1 MKKFINA
8 ILDQTYTLL
17 GMFVAWVVL
26 EGSARTIV
34 TYAIG
39 VAMVVDATRQ
49 TLKKDNDGDI

>member
-1 MKKFINA
+1 MIRKFLNA

-34 TYAIG
+34 TYAIF
-39 VAMVVDATRQ
+39 VAMLVDAIRA
-49 TLKKDNDGDI
+49 TLRKEEE

>member
-34 TYAIG
+34 TYAIF
-39 VAMVVDATRQ
+39 VAMIIDATRQ
-49 TLKKDNDGDI
+49 TFRKEEE

>member
-1 MKKFINA
+1 MIKKFIGA

-34 TYAIG
+34 TYAI
-39 VAMVVDATRQ
+39 AIAIMIDATRN
-49 TLKKDNDGDI
+49 TIRKEDNE

>member
-1 MKKFINA
+1 MIKKFFNA

-34 TYAIG
+34 TYAIA
-39 VAMVVDATRQ
+39 VAILIDATRN
-49 TLKKDNDGDI
+49 TIRKEDK

>member
-1 MKKFINA
+1 LKKFINA

-34 TYAIG
+34 TYAIFI
-39 VAMVVDATRQ
+39 AMMVDAIRA
-49 TLKKDNDGDI
+49 TLKKEEEE

>member
-1 MKKFINA
+1 MIKKFINA

-39 VAMVVDATRQ
+39 IAILIDATRNA
-49 TLKKDNDGDI
+49 LKKEE